1 MEVWP
6 QVSYQ
11 YDGSFAGFLSCVF
24 ESYVHKEVPVCFST
38 PADPRLSL
46 WPERAVETD
55 RAHAQRVWRSLARR
69 ISADAQRLV
78 YRSFL
83 TCLEERELHLWRFI
97 ALGYERGG
105 GVMRELTDPRLA
117 VLRKADQH
125 LCGEAQLLRGFVRF
139 SDQGGVLVA
148 EIEPKNRVLPLLR
161 PHFCARCSGE
171 AFVIHDRT
179 HHEALFSRPGRWDI
193 VPVEGFQAGVP
204 DRREL
209 DYRQL
214 WRRFYD
220 AIAIAERYNPKCRMT
235 HMPKR
240 YWNTMTEFQTEAPDG
255 RGSPPGAPPRK
266 ELTG

>member
-1 MEVWP
+1 
-6 QVSYQ
+6 
-11 YDGSFAGFLSCVF
+11 
-24 ESYVHKEVPVCFST
+24 
-38 PADPRLSL
+38 
-46 WPERAVETD
+46 
-55 RAHAQRVWRSLARR
+55 
-69 ISADAQRLV
+69 
-78 YRSFL
+78 
-83 TCLEERELHLWRFI
+83 
-97 ALGYERGG
+97 
-105 GVMRELTDPRLA
+105 MRELTDPRLA